1 MAAYRQVYDWRHLQ
15 ADYQEPGSAP
25 EPYARYSSMATFIF
39 YRRRLSCG
47 NPAEYSAS
55 QSTWEERMHGT
66 VVGYNFK
73 LQRVAATDLGVMQ
86 RKLHLV
92 YTYSYSGQKSL
103 SITKNSFTDSTNQ
116 IAVFA

>member
-1 MAAYRQVYDWRHLQ
+1 MTTKNRDQLRNPML
-15 ADYQEPGSAP
+15 GSWVWPPLFFTVGGCPVAILP
-25 EPYARYSSMATFIF
+25 SSA
-39 YRRRLSCG
+39 G
-47 NPAEYSAS
+47 
-55 QSTWEERMHGT
+55 QSKWEERMHGT

-73 LQRVAATDLGVMQ
+73 LQRVAATDQGVMQ

>member
-1 MAAYRQVYDWRHLQ
+1 MTTKNRDQLRNPML
-15 ADYQEPGSAP
+15 GSRVWPSLFFTIGGCPVAILP
-25 EPYARYSSMATFIF
+25 S
-39 YRRRLSCG
+39 
-47 NPAEYSAS
+47 SAS
-55 QSTWEERMHGT
+55 QSKWEERMHGT

-103 SITKNSFTDSTNQ
+103 SIIKKFIYRFN
-116 IAVFA
+116 